1 MKHAAIGRVS
11 GLGQHPLL
19 FPIVLEPL
27 VTCELLVFREV
38 KNDNDWIVS
47 WRHRNTLKTEYR
59 DVAKFGIALALG
71 ARDFAGSNPVIP
83 TIPVIQNR

>member
-1 MKHAAIGRVS
+1 MRIVGFPRSQERQRLIG
-11 GLGQHPLL
+11 
-19 FPIVLEPL
+19 
-27 VTCELLVFREV
+27 
-38 KNDNDWIVS
+38 S

-83 TIPVIQNR
+83 TINPSGIRRGFLLQEWLYASKTQE

>member
-1 MKHAAIGRVS
+1 MKYVAIGRVS
-11 GLGQHPLL
+11 GLGQHPFL
-19 FPIVLEPL
+19 FPKVLEPL

-38 KNDNDWIVS
+38 KNDKIVS
-47 WRHRNTLKTEYR
+47 YRHRNTLKTEYR

-83 TIPVIQNR
+83 TTKYGSS